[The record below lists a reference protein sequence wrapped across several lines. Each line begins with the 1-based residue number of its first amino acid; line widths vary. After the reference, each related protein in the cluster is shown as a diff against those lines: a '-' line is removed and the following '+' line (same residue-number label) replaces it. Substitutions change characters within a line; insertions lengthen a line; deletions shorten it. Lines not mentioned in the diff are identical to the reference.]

1 MAAFYA
7 PLLGYAIVFGDSVAG
22 HAIKI
27 LMNSFYGVLGTPMC
41 RFFDPRLPTAIT
53 DRGHELL
60 ARAKTFFE
68 AQGGTVI
75 YGDTDSIFVG
85 GLDPSRGP
93 ELAAALTRLLEEE
106 LRTAHGIESQLE
118 LRFES
123 HYERFLM
130 PTTRGGDRGSKKRYA
145 GTVRKADGTTSLVL
159 RGLEAVRRDWTWLA
173 RRVQKEL
180 LRRVMN
186 DEPFADWL
194 LEITNEL
201 RAGQHDEE
209 IVLRD
214 EEPSP
219 NPDYDE
225 YIAKQ
230 LEPACDVVLPFV
242 GTSFAK
248 IAGKQT
254 SMF

>member
-1 MAAFYA
+1 
-7 PLLGYAIVFGDSVAG
+7 
-22 HAIKI
+22 
-27 LMNSFYGVLGTPMC
+27 MNSFYGVLGTPMC

-60 ARAKTFFE
+60 ARAQKFFE
-68 AQGGTVI
+68 AEGGTVI

-93 ELAAALTRLLEEE
+93 ALAASLTTLLEEE
-106 LRTAHGIESQLE
+106 LRAAHGVDSQLE

-123 HYERFLM
+123 HYLRYLM
-130 PTTRGGDRGSKKRYA
+130 PMTRGGDRGSKKRYA
-145 GTVRKADGTTSLVL
+145 GTVRKADGRTSLVL

-180 LRRVMN
+180 LRRVFA
-186 DEPFADWL
+186 DEPFAEWL
-194 LEITNEL
+194 LEITNDL
-201 RAGQHDEE
+201 RAGRLDAE
-209 IVLRD
+209 IVMRD
-214 EEPSP
+214 EEQPVR
-219 NPDYDE
+219 PDYDA

-248 IAGKQT
+248 VAGTQT